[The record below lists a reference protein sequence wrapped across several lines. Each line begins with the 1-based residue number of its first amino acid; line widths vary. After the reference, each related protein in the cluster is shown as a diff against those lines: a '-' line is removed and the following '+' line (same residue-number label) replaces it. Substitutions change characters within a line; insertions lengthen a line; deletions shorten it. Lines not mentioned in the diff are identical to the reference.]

1 MDPLLNPYR
10 PGADAPPPI
19 LAGREGELEA
29 IATMLGRLQAGRGER
44 SIVLTGLRGVGKTAL
59 LWAAE
64 ESAEELG
71 WIAEGLEARSDL
83 AFAPALADRAWV
95 VLRRL
100 EQKGA
105 VREALARLTA
115 MIRRVRLQDPAS
127 GLELSVD
134 VDPRERAVDLEAD
147 LVELFRAL
155 GETARDT
162 GTGVLF
168 LLDELQQVEAQGLEA
183 FCAAMHDLSKR
194 DLPLAVLIAGLPP
207 LRGQLLSAKTYAERL
222 FSYREIGPLSP
233 AAAEAALVEPARDDG
248 QGLDLDFDRD
258 ALGALLTACEGYPY
272 FIQVYG
278 HAAWQVAEGPRL
290 GVAEAKEALRL
301 GRQELDSDLY
311 AGRWGRMSARAKAYM
326 LEMARLGDGAV
337 GTGAIAG
344 AFGGHRAVAS
354 IREQLIDDGLIYSP
368 ARGQVAFTV
377 PGFADYIRRAET
389 EFRHKAD

>member
-10 PGADAPPPI
+10 PGAGSPPPI

-29 IATMLGRLQAGRGER
+29 VATLLGRLQAGRGER

-71 WIAEGLEARSDL
+71 WIAQGLEARSDL
-83 AFAPALADRAWV
+83 GLPTALADRAWV
-95 VLRRL
+95 ILRQL
-100 EQKGA
+100 EHKGA
-105 VREALARLTA
+105 VREALSRLTA

-127 GLELSVD
+127 GLEVSLD
-134 VDPRERAVDLEAD
+134 VDLGETAGGLEAD

-168 LLDELQQVEAQGLEA
+168 LLDELQLVEPQALEA
-183 FCAAMHDLSKR
+183 LCAAMHDLSKR
-194 DLPLAVLIAGLPP
+194 SLPLAVLIAGLPP

-222 FSYREIGPLSP
+222 FSYRELGPLPP
-233 AAAEAALVEPARDDG
+233 AAAEAALVEPARDG
-248 QGLDLDFDRD
+248 EQSLDFDQ
-258 ALGALLTACEGYPY
+258 AAIEAMLAACEGYPY

-278 HAAWQVAEGPRL
+278 HATWQVAASPRV
-290 GVAEAKEALRL
+290 GIAEAEKALQV

-311 AGRWGRMSARAKAYM
+311 AGRWDRVSARAKDYM
-326 LEMARLGDGAV
+326 REMAALGDDAVSSGAV
-337 GTGAIAG
+337 AA
-344 AFGGHRAVAS
+344 AFGGHRAIAPT
-354 IREQLIDDGLIYSP
+354 RDRLIDDGLIYSP

-377 PGFADYIRRAET
+377 PGFADYIRRAE
-389 EFRHKAD
+389 